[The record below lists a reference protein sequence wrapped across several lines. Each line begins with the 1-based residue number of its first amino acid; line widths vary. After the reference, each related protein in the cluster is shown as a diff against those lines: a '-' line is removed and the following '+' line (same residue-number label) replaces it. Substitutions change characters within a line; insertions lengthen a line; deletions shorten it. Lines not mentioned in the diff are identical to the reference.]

1 MIEGEEVSH
10 TEPVAAPSWLC
21 CAPDPP
27 CAIPSHAEASTA
39 IPGAQ
44 GVWSMLYSTLPALT
58 ERVKA
63 PLPDPLLLCLHRTPS
78 AVRSPLDI
86 GGSQSGPYPSLSSGS
101 SGCFPPGCPRCL
113 PADLLR
119 RSGATGGL
127 GWEARLSTN
136 RSE

>member
-1 MIEGEEVSH
+1 MEGEEVSH

-86 GGSQSGPYPSLSSGS
+86 GAASLALTLHCLLVPAVVSLQVALDASQLTSSAVLE
-101 SGCFPPGCPRCL
+101 PL
-113 PADLLR
+113 E
-119 RSGATGGL
+119 
-127 GWEARLSTN
+127 GWAGKHG
-136 RSE
+136 